1 MWNRTSPPRGNRRS
15 LLKGA
20 AAGAAAVALAP
31 ALSACAG
38 SGAAATGS
46 PASSAA
52 PAVVN
57 AKTVLNFAPNWQGAT
72 WNKTAWDLNQEFFD
86 TNYPAKHPGVRVVVH
101 NGSVQGGASAQITAS
116 IAGSGY
122 MDVFQDCC
130 NDLATLNT
138 SGFLQPL
145 DDYLK
150 RDNIDPA
157 IWPKGHVEV
166 LTWDGK
172 LKALPAYDGPC
183 VIFYRQDLLDQLGF
197 PYPDPAWDYKA
208 ATALWTSCVGK
219 NKQGGQRGG
228 CSIFDSGYSEL
239 INWWIHAWGGLEMS
253 PDRKTAL
260 TDSPQ
265 VQDMGTYVQDNWK
278 TKALVGR
285 SDPTSLVRE
294 QCVFKQSGGW
304 ELLPAALELGN
315 KYKWDILPVPK
326 WPAGRS
332 TFLNIDYYALNA
344 VSKNLD
350 AAWDLM
356 KYVCAEPDYQRFQM
370 QTTLVQPC
378 LLSLY
383 DEWETIAVST
393 APVLNGKA
401 IKWYKDAA
409 TGGYAWPTLFFEY
422 QASQAQSLID
432 TWMGQVW
439 NGKVSSQLG
448 LTQMTQQIN
457 ALQQAG
463 QSEQAASVDMAKKF
477 PVSGPEVAA
486 AVPAGF

>member
-1 MWNRTSPPRGNRRS
+1 MWNRPVPARGSRRT
-15 LLKGA
+15 LLRAAAGGA
-20 AAGAAAVALAP
+20 AAAALAP
-31 ALSACAG
+31 TLAACAG
-38 SGAAATGS
+38 GGASGAARGS
-46 PASSAA
+46 ASSALPGVA
-52 PAVVN
+52 NPT
-57 AKTVLNFAPNWQGAT
+57 TVLNFAPNWQGAT
-72 WNKTAWDLNQEFFD
+72 WNKTALELNQEFFD

-101 NGSVQGGASAQITAS
+101 NGSVQGGAGGQIAAS

-122 MDVFQDCC
+122 LDVFQDCC
-130 NDLATLNT
+130 NDLATLNA
-138 SGFLQPL
+138 SGILQPL

-150 RDNIDPA
+150 RDNIDA
-157 IWPKGHVEV
+157 SIWPKGHVEV

-183 VIFYRQDLLDQLGF
+183 VIFYRQDLLDALGF
-197 PYPDPAWDYKA
+197 PYPDPNWDYKT
-208 ATALWTSCVGK
+208 ATTLWTSCVGK
-219 NKQGGQRGG
+219 TKSGSQRGG
-228 CSIFDSGYSEL
+228 CSIFDTGYSEL
-239 INWWIHAWGGLEMS
+239 LNWWVHAWGGQEMT

-265 VQDMGTYVQDNWK
+265 VQDMGTYVQENWK
-278 TKALVGR
+278 SKALVGR
-285 SDPTSLVRE
+285 SDPSSLVRE

-304 ELLPAALELGN
+304 ELLPAALQLGN

-332 TFLNIDYYALNA
+332 TFLNIDYYVLNA

-350 AAWDLM
+350 AAWDLI

-383 DEWETIAVST
+383 DQWETIAVST
-393 APVLNGKA
+393 APVLTGKA
-401 IKWYKDAA
+401 INWYKDAA

-422 QASQAQSLID
+422 QATQAQSLID

-439 NGKVSSQLG
+439 TGKVSAQLG
-448 LTQMTQQIN
+448 LSQLTQQIN
-457 ALQQAG
+457 ALQKAG
-463 QSEQAASVDMAKKF
+463 QAEQAASVNVAKVF
-477 PVSGPEVAA
+477 PATGPQIA
-486 AVPAGF
+486 AVPSGI